1 MGRYDAFL
9 TFPQCE
15 ADAKF
20 RVYVDMVADLF
31 HYGHANFLRQA
42 EDFSFFSF
50 SFLFDMVAD
59 LFPLR
64 QFSGGGGG
72 GGGGGSGGGGGGVI
86 HIHWIM

>member
-42 EDFSFFSF
+42 EDFFFF